1 MARPPNFIVAET
13 IAGKIPLDGF
23 AAALYLRAASR
34 AKAQSL
40 QLRPGVLSHFA
51 RRDPCLWFQV
61 LNRYDFHF
69 TAVTRVHI
77 PSGIRRILRKL
88 QDNVRE

>member
-1 MARPPNFIVAET
+1 
-13 IAGKIPLDGF
+13 
-23 AAALYLRAASR
+23 
-34 AKAQSL
+34 
-40 QLRPGVLSHFA
+40 VLSHFA

-69 TAVTRVHI
+69 TAVTRVQI